1 MAQLVRRVADPIV
14 DDSVGTN
21 SRAYYVG
28 EMGIVPL
35 YAAFRRDD
43 PDWQRH
49 FAAHF
54 QRLLQS
60 TSVIAG
66 FNELSRQQ
74 YLYFASQFL
83 VVAKDT
89 GHSDLIP
96 PGLPDYLYS
105 ELRATWLDRPASAY
119 AHPPFHG
126 RRESTLYKLSLR
138 APAKSYYRAIMDW
151 DFFLF
156 AIAADLRHYG
166 GTPTQRRAW
175 KSTLDDVLAMAERV
189 CRKEIKPTPSGG
201 WLLQPGVWRDHPDY
215 QYAGHAQA
223 VPGMRPAPAPGGA
236 WDSSHFLR
244 VPLWLTSLGNAYPP
258 GSPQREFYG
267 NLRRGLA
274 TQFFTKVL
282 VPPSADC
289 PCYRLNTF
297 MDGSN
302 GVYRWGYGSFGPDNG
317 YGPYQVSG
325 SMMIGTWSFL
335 GTERS
340 KALYRD
346 LSESYP
352 WPRQC
357 IELYLG
363 PSSAGHPYTESQLD
377 ANSSAMRLFHVLV
390 YLASQ
395 L

>member
-1 MAQLVRRVADPIV
+1 MARLVRSVTDPLL

-21 SRAYYVG
+21 ARAYHVG
-28 EMGIVPL
+28 SMAIVPL
-35 YAAFRRDD
+35 YAAFRGDD
-43 PDWQRH
+43 PDWQHH

-54 QRLLQS
+54 ERLLQS

-66 FNELSRQQ
+66 FNELSRLQ

-96 PGLPDYLYS
+96 AGLPDYLYS
-105 ELRATWLDRPASAY
+105 ELRSTWLDRPASVY
-119 AHPPFHG
+119 AHPPFDG
-126 RRESTLYKLSLR
+126 RRESLVYKLRLR
-138 APAKSYYRAIMDW
+138 SPEKSYYRAIMDW

-166 GTPTQRRAW
+166 GTPAQRRAW
-175 KSTLDDVLAMAERV
+175 KATLEDVLQIAETV
-189 CRKEIKPTPSGG
+189 CRQEIKPTSSGG

-215 QYAGHAQA
+215 QYTGYTQA
-223 VPGMRPAPAPGGA
+223 VTGMLPAPSPGGS

-244 VPLWLTSLGNAYPP
+244 APLWITSLMNAYPR
-258 GSPQREFYG
+258 GSPRHEFYA
-267 NLRRGLA
+267 NLRLGLA
-274 TQFFTKVL
+274 RQFFAKVM

-289 PCYRLNTF
+289 PCYRLNNF

-302 GVYRWGYGSFGPDNG
+302 GLYRWGYGSFGPDNG

-325 SMMIGTWSFL
+325 SMMIGSWSFL
-335 GTERS
+335 GSERS
-340 KALYRD
+340 KTLYLD
-346 LSESYP
+346 LAKAYP
-352 WPRQC
+352 WPKPC

-363 PSSAGHPYTESQLD
+363 PNPGGHPYTESQLD
-377 ANSSAMRLFHVLV
+377 VDSSAMRLFRVLV